1 MFISGSYVASDL
13 FNSNKID
20 SSDVNFATTVLKY
33 KLDADHASKDG
44 EVYSVNSDFINGFNH
59 ISYNT
64 DFNDSIY
71 TVQASDAINSTG
83 GSRVILRYKEN
94 GFPAAIAYKAKYG
107 VVVLGFPFETIIN
120 ETVRN
125 EMMKEVISYLLK

>member
-83 GSRVILRYKEN
+83 GVGLYFVTRRMD
-94 GFPAAIAYKAKYG
+94 F
-107 VVVLGFPFETIIN
+107 
-120 ETVRN
+120 RQ
-125 EMMKEVISYLLK
+125 LLHIRQNMEL